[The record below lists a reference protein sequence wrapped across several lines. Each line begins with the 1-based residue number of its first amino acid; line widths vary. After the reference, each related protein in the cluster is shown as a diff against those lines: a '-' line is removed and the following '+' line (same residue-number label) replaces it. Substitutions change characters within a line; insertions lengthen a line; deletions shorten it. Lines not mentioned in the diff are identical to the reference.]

1 MSYLVLALDPYVER
15 TLVFDTITPGE
26 VARAR
31 EVRIDRSGA
40 GYNVARILGQFG
52 AQVTTMSL
60 TVESEGDDDD
70 FGSLRKVPLLEPGT
84 ITTAVDRSAGTFTSF
99 ETRAPALVGVRAE
112 TGLAALLSAMV
123 EALADQTCQ
132 AVILAGDRHS
142 PFGTSVVAAVID
154 RLQSTAVPLHRI
166 SGITVDPLV
175 YYQGTPHEELVYGS
189 VTGPLRWKSEEFE
202 VIPINPINRQGFLE
216 ASFVGV
222 LLGLEDG
229 CSMVE
234 ALERGNAAMAMNN
247 STLQPGSVRPV

>member
-1 MSYLVLALDPYVER
+1 MNYLVLPLDPYVER
-15 TLVFDTITPGE
+15 TLVFDTIIPGE

-52 AQVTTMSL
+52 VQVTTMSL
-60 TVESEGDDDD
+60 SVESEGHDDE
-70 FGSLRKVPLLEPGT
+70 FGSVRKVPLLEPGK
-84 ITTAVDRSAGTFTSF
+84 ITTAIDRTAGTFTSF
-99 ETRAPALVGVRAE
+99 ETRAPALVGVREEA
-112 TGLAALLSAMV
+112 GLAALLAAMV
-123 EALADQTCQ
+123 EALVDQTCE
-132 AVILAGDRHS
+132 AVILAGDHHS
-142 PFGTSVVAAVID
+142 PFGASLVAAVVE
-154 RLQSTAVPLHRI
+154 RLQSTAVSLHRI
-166 SGITVDPLV
+166 SGTAVDPLV

-202 VIPINPINRQGFLE
+202 AIPINPVNRQGFLE
-216 ASFVGV
+216 ACFVGV

-234 ALERGNAAMAMNN
+234 ALERGNAAMAMNS